1 MRKTH
6 RCILVSACLLGIN
19 SRYDGTNAFRED
31 LLKRYFHEILIPVC
45 PEQLGGLATPR
56 LEAEIRSGMAIDKSG
71 RDVTKEFI
79 RGAHE
84 VLKIAGLLDVEKALL
99 KERSPSCGV
108 HFIYRN
114 GNIVNGMGITAELL
128 ENNGI
133 EVEGVD

>member
-31 LLKRYFHEILIPVC
+31 LLKRYSHEILIPVC

-56 LEAEIRSGMAIDKSG
+56 LEAEIRSDMVIDKSG

-84 VLKIAGLLDVEKALL
+84 VLKIAGLLDIKKALL